1 MSRLLDIDT
10 GEFAR
15 RYGGGPMA
23 IRHSLGDHRLLTVEA
38 VAELADD
45 LPAGKVEHN
54 AGALPSV
61 LPGGEAPRSEL
72 SPGEIARGI
81 ERNGQWMVLKNIELS
96 PAYRQLL
103 DETLDEVAPLVEGR
117 EGEGGMTRREG
128 FIFLSAPGSVTPSHL
143 DPEHNFLLQVRG
155 TKDMHVGRFASPE
168 HEQRE
173 LERYYHGGHRNI
185 DRLPDTAETY
195 HLSPGDGVYVP
206 VHAPH
211 WVANGPHASVSLSI
225 TWYTPAVEQAGRVH
239 AFNGR
244 LRRLR
249 LAPRPPGRRPG
260 ADRGKALAQRSLSGL
275 TRIARVRRD

>member
-1 MSRLLDIDT
+1 MSGLLDIDA
-10 GEFAR
+10 EELAR
-15 RYGGGPMA
+15 RYGRDSMA
-23 IRHSLGDHRLLTVEA
+23 IDHRLADHRLLTVEA
-38 VAELADD
+38 VAELADE
-45 LPAGKVEHN
+45 LPVDKVEHN

-61 LPGGEAPRSEL
+61 LPGGEAPRSDL

-96 PAYRQLL
+96 PDYRQLL
-103 DETLDEVAPLVEGR
+103 DDTLDEVAPLVAGR
-117 EGEGGMTRREG
+117 EGGMTRREG

-155 TKDMHVGRFASPE
+155 TKDMHVGRFASAA
-168 HEQRE
+168 HEQSE

-185 DRLPDTAETY
+185 DRLPETAETY
-195 HLSPGDGVYVP
+195 NLVPGRGVYVP

-211 WVANGPHASVSLSI
+211 WVANGPQASVSLSI
-225 TWYTPAVEQAGRVH
+225 TWYTPAVDRAGRVH

-249 LAPRPPGRRPG
+249 LDPRPPGDGG
-260 ADRGKALAQRSLSGL
+260 ADHAKAFLQRSLSRL
-275 TRIARVRRD
+275 KRLRPSPSP